1 MNILKDFIFST
12 DRGFAS
18 WRIPPIVLF
27 KNKVPYN
34 IFQNWFKDTRK
45 KVVEVWIDGASVIND
60 EEKCKTSDQPQS
72 VSQSRNDNPVC
83 IWIDIRVSN
92 GLHL

>member
-1 MNILKDFIFST
+1 MENPSNRFVLRIRYLIIYFRTGSRILE
-12 DRGFAS
+12 
-18 WRIPPIVLF
+18 
-27 KNKVPYN
+27 
-34 IFQNWFKDTRK
+34 K